1 MYKNY
6 LIKNEPMNEDIKKAV
21 EILNKGGIILYP
33 SDTIWGLGCDATNKD
48 AVAKLYKIKKRN
60 SEKSMLIL
68 LNNIGLIYSYVEL
81 VPETA
86 FDIIDLSEKP
96 VTVIFPGAKNLAENL
111 LAADGSIG
119 IRITKEKFTNTLLQ
133 KFKKPLVSTSANFTG
148 EKTPLTFNEISEDI
162 KQAVDYVVKYNQDD
176 LSAGTTS
183 SIIKIGINNKIKVI
197 RE

>member
-1 MYKNY
+1 
-6 LIKNEPMNEDIKKAV
+6 MNEDIKKAV